1 MRKQL
6 SDTQL
11 AVARVLALLHHSY
24 QHLKVDDLPK
34 NSHAPPRRHERP
46 TRNSR
51 VAPPLRPPRTSALRQ
66 GDAPAKCDCSIK
78 RRAAL
83 KNDVVQRAFRRPTPQ
98 HIAADRAK
106 LWHPY
111 AATPGA
117 PCLPV
122 RSAEGV
128 RLELEDG
135 TQLIDG
141 MSSWWAAVHGYRVP
155 ELDRAVADQLSKRG
169 HVMFGGLTHRCDL
182 GVPRCCGAFTPS
194 CASSSSDEVVGCF
207 FFDFEPIRACRR
219 GRRAGR
225 PRSASCWLIARRL
238 VWIGSSWPTPGL

>member
-1 MRKQL
+1 MRRRAGTNARRAIAEWRLRCGRRAPQPFGKATRLQNATAL
-6 SDTQL
+6 S
-11 AVARVLALLHHSY
+11 
-24 QHLKVDDLPK
+24 
-34 NSHAPPRRHERP
+34 
-46 TRNSR
+46 
-51 VAPPLRPPRTSALRQ
+51 
-66 GDAPAKCDCSIK
+66 K

-83 KNDVVQRAFRRPTPQ
+83 KNDVVQRAFRRPTTQ
-98 HIAADRAK
+98 HIEADRAK

-111 AATPGA
+111 AATPGTE
-117 PCLPV
+117 CLPV

-155 ELDRAVADQLSKRG
+155 ELDRAVANQIGSMA

-194 CASSSSDEVVGCF
+194 MRVVF
-207 FFDFEPIRACRR
+207 IRR
-219 GRRAGR
+219 GRG
-225 PRSASCWLIARRL
+225 LFL
-238 VWIGSSWPTPGL
+238 VRF

>member
-1 MRKQL
+1 MRRRAGTNARRAIAEWRLRCGRRAPQPFGKATRLQNATAL
-6 SDTQL
+6 S
-11 AVARVLALLHHSY
+11 
-24 QHLKVDDLPK
+24 
-34 NSHAPPRRHERP
+34 
-46 TRNSR
+46 
-51 VAPPLRPPRTSALRQ
+51 
-66 GDAPAKCDCSIK
+66 K

-83 KNDVVQRAFRRPTPQ
+83 KTDVVRSALRRPTPQ
-98 HIAADRAK
+98 HIEADRAK

-155 ELDRAVADQLSKRG
+155 ELDRAVADQLSSVA
-169 HVMFGGLTHRCDL
+169 HVMFGGLTHRFDL
-182 GVPRCCGAFTPS
+182 GVLKCCGAFTPS
-194 CASSSSDEVVGCF
+194 T
-207 FFDFEPIRACRR
+207 
-219 GRRAGR
+219 
-225 PRSASCWLIARRL
+225 RL
-238 VWIGSSWPTPGL
+238 VSIRRCRGWFLF

>member
-1 MRKQL
+1 MRRRAGTNARRAIAEWRLRCGRRAPQPFGKQTRLQDATAL
-6 SDTQL
+6 S
-11 AVARVLALLHHSY
+11 
-24 QHLKVDDLPK
+24 
-34 NSHAPPRRHERP
+34 
-46 TRNSR
+46 
-51 VAPPLRPPRTSALRQ
+51 
-66 GDAPAKCDCSIK
+66 K

-83 KNDVVQRAFRRPTPQ
+83 KTDVVQRALRRPTPQ
-98 HIAADRAK
+98 HVAADRAK

-122 RSAEGV
+122 RSAKGV

-135 TQLIDG
+135 TRLIDG

-155 ELDRAVADQLSKRG
+155 ELDRAVANQIGSMA

-194 CASSSSDEVVGCF
+194 MRVVF
-207 FFDFEPIRACRR
+207 IRR
-219 GRRAGR
+219 GRG
-225 PRSASCWLIARRL
+225 LFL
-238 VWIGSSWPTPGL
+238 VRF